1 MRGGERRAVS
11 SYVKLLRPQQWVK
24 NVFIFA
30 GLIFSRHFYY
40 AESIITAIAAFVIF
54 CALSSAV
61 YILNDVLD
69 YREDAVH
76 PTKRTRPI
84 AAGKIKRT
92 TAVVFSAGI
101 GIIALYAA
109 HFVGTHFLFI
119 CVLYTVMMTTYSV
132 VVKHVIIL
140 DILFVAIGYVL
151 RAIAGAV
158 AISVEISAWLLLCT
172 LLFALFLVV
181 SKRRTEIVLLG
192 DNAMRHR
199 KTLNQ
204 YSVAILDQMIA
215 IVTSACVVSYCLYT
229 LAPETVAKFNT
240 KNLIFTVPFVV
251 YAIFRYLYITY
262 RRTDAAVPEQALL
275 TDMPLLVCFVLWV
288 VVCVVILVNAS
299 PVG

>member
-1 MRGGERRAVS
+1 M
-11 SYVKLLRPQQWVK
+11 K

-40 AESIITAIAAFVIF
+40 VESITTAIAAFIVF

-69 YREDAVH
+69 YEEDAVH
-76 PTKRTRPI
+76 PTKRHRPI
-84 AAGKIKRT
+84 AAGKIKRP
-92 TAVVFSAGI
+92 TAVVLSVI
-101 GIIALYAA
+101 VGIIALYGA
-109 HFVGTHFLFI
+109 HLISARFLLI
-119 CVLYTVMMTTYSV
+119 CLLYAVMMIIYSV
-132 VVKHVIIL
+132 VVKHIIIL
-140 DILFVAIGYVL
+140 DVLFVAIGYVL

-192 DNAMRHR
+192 DNAIRHR
-199 KTLNQ
+199 KTLDQ
-204 YSVAILDQMIA
+204 YSIDILDQMIA
-215 IVTSACVVSYCLYT
+215 IVTSACIVSYCLYT
-229 LAPETVAKFNT
+229 LAPETVAKFDT

-251 YAIFRYLYITY
+251 YGIFRYLYLTY
-262 RRTDAAVPEQALL
+262 KKTEAAVPERALVS
-275 TDMPLLVCFVLWV
+275 DMPLLVCFILWV

-299 PVG
+299 PVV

>member
-1 MRGGERRAVS
+1 M
-11 SYVKLLRPQQWVK
+11 K

-30 GLIFSRHFYY
+30 GLIFSRQFYY
-40 AESIITAIAAFVIF
+40 IESITTAVAAFIVF

-61 YILNDVLD
+61 YILNDVFD
-69 YREDAVH
+69 FEEDAVH
-76 PTKRTRPI
+76 PTKRHRPI

-92 TAVVFSAGI
+92 TAVILSVII
-101 GIIALYAA
+101 GIITLYAA
-109 HFVGTHFLFI
+109 HFINARFLSI
-119 CVLYTVMMTTYSV
+119 CLLYTVMMIIYSV
-132 VVKHVIIL
+132 VVKHIIIL
-140 DILFVAIGYVL
+140 DVLFVAVGYVL

-192 DNAMRHR
+192 DDATRHR
-199 KTLNQ
+199 KTLDQ
-204 YSVAILDQMIA
+204 YSVDILDQMIA
-215 IVTSACVVSYCLYT
+215 IVTSACIVSYCLYT

-251 YAIFRYLYITY
+251 YGIFRYLYITY
-262 RRTDAAVPEQALL
+262 KRTEAAVPEQALL

-299 PVG
+299 PVV